1 MKRNFVPM
9 LALGAVLAVPAV
21 RAQQQHLDSEP
32 FHNSGES
39 VTPAFEGWFH
49 NPDGSFEMMVG
60 FYNRNLRQDIDVPIG
75 PNNHIDPGG
84 PDYGQPTHFF
94 AGRGWGPFT
103 IHVPKDFGT
112 KELTWTINANG
123 KPMTVPLN
131 LKTDWEI
138 SPYIDATNNTPPWL
152 SFQSF
157 DENGPKIQ
165 GQLPLVTKKTAKVG
179 TPLSIDVWVADDNV
193 LSPGRLAPK
202 NPITLRWNQFRGPEG
217 AGPVKFSNQRPPVE
231 EVKGTKNMPPKALF
245 VGKST
250 TTVTFADPGE
260 YTLYLAV
267 NDASGEGGGA
277 GFQCCWTNGHVKVT
291 VTK

>member
-1 MKRNFVPM
+1 MKRHFALL
-9 LALGAVLAVPAV
+9 LALGSVLAVPVVKA
-21 RAQQQHLDSEP
+21 QQHLDSEP

-49 NPDGSFEMMVG
+49 NPDGTYELMIG
-60 FYNRNLRQDIDVPIG
+60 FYNRNLRQDVDVPIG

-94 AGRGWGPFT
+94 AGRGWGTFT
-103 IHVPKDFGT
+103 ITVPKDFGT
-112 KELTWTINANG
+112 KELFWTLNANG
-123 KPMTVPLN
+123 KSMSVPIN
-131 LKTDWEI
+131 LKDLWEI

-157 DENGPKIQ
+157 DDNGPKIQ
-165 GQLPLVTKKTAKVG
+165 GQKPLVTKKTAKVG
-179 TPLSIDVWVADDNV
+179 VPLALDAWVADDLV
-193 LSPGRLAPK
+193 LSPGQQAPK
-202 NPITLRWNQFRGPEG
+202 NPVTLRWNLFRAPDG
-217 AGPVKFSNQRPPVE
+217 AGPVKIENQRPQVE
-231 EVKGTKNMPPKALF
+231 KTTAKNMPPKTQF
-245 VGKST
+245 VGKAT

-277 GFQCCWTNGHVKVT
+277 GFQ
-291 VTK
+291 